1 MHAFGISRELC
12 MEFLRKQCVIANL
25 STGKCVNGD
34 GHFLFIKIYFR
45 SGKNATR

>member
-25 STGKCVNGD
+25 SKGKCPKMSLIILIR
-34 GHFLFIKIYFR
+34 FLFV
-45 SGKNATR
+45 